1 MPFETV
7 TQLPLPPNIFCDILG
22 RLVLQYTDEFGPD
35 SPEVTAVM
43 REMEKSGCPT
53 EFIPVPGKDL
63 TGFMPAVDID
73 SSNGQTE
80 AEIYLS
86 IVRRPTTA

>member
-7 TQLPLPPNIFCDILG
+7 TQLPLAPNLFCDILG
-22 RLVLQYTDEFGPD
+22 RLLVQYTEEFGPE
-35 SPEVTAVM
+35 SPEVTAVV
-43 REMEKSGCPT
+43 REMEQSGCPRQ
-53 EFIPVPGKDL
+53 FIPAPGTDQ

-73 SSNGQTE
+73 RSNGQTE

-86 IVRRPTTA
+86 IVRRPTMD